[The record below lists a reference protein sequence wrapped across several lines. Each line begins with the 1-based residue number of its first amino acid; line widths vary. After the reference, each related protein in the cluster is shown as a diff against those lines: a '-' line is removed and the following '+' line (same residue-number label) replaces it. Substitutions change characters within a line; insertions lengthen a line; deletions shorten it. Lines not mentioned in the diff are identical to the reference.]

1 MRESFVFYRSFYDTL
16 RKIPAGDR
24 LRAYELL
31 ARCALL
37 DESPDALPYPFD
49 AIIGQMLASVD
60 AAHRRYD
67 ASVESGK
74 KGGRP
79 RRWIEREEAERL
91 FSELGTWSKVAEAL
105 DVSDDTLYR
114 ARLRWKSD
122 DSDTAKPQNLNV
134 NDNVNVNV
142 NDNETLT
149 INNKENATAGRAQS
163 ASPRRD
169 PSREERLAVARRLKE
184 TMPGKERGSVGG
196 HGSDTS

>member
-16 RKIPAGDR
+16 RKVPAGDR
-24 LRAYELL
+24 LKAYELL
-31 ARCALL
+31 VRCALL

-91 FSELGTWSKVAEAL
+91 YSELGTWDAVSDAL
-105 DVSDDTLYR
+105 DVDPKTLR
-114 ARLRWKSD
+114 KARSAWEREKR
-122 DSDTAKPQNLNV
+122 KNL

-184 TMPGKERGSVGG
+184 TMPGKERDSVGG

>member
-16 RKIPAGDR
+16 RKVPAGDR
-24 LRAYELL
+24 LKAYELL
-31 ARCALL
+31 VRCALL

-91 FSELGTWSKVAEAL
+91 YSELGTWDAVSDAL
-105 DVSDDTLYR
+105 DVDPKTLR
-114 ARLRWKSD
+114 KARSAWEREKR
-122 DSDTAKPQNLNV
+122 KNL

-169 PSREERLAVARRLKE
+169 PSREESLAVARRLME
-184 TMPGKERGSVGG
+184 TMPGKERDSVDG

>member
-16 RKIPAGDR
+16 RKVPAVDR
-24 LRAYELL
+24 LKAYELL
-31 ARCALL
+31 VRCALL
-37 DESPDALPYPFD
+37 DESPDGLPYPFD

-60 AAHRRYD
+60 AAQKRYD
-67 ASVESGK
+67 ASVEHGK

-91 FSELGTWSKVAEAL
+91 YSELGTWDAVSDVL
-105 DVSDDTLYR
+105 DVDPKTLR
-114 ARLRWKSD
+114 KARSAWEREKR
-122 DSDTAKPQNLNV
+122 KNL

-169 PSREERLAVARRLKE
+169 PSREERLVVARRLME
-184 TMPGKERGSVGG
+184 TMPGKERDSVDG

>member
-16 RKIPAGDR
+16 RKVPAGDR
-24 LRAYELL
+24 LKAYELL
-31 ARCALL
+31 VRCALL

-60 AAHRRYD
+60 AAQRRYD
-67 ASVESGK
+67 ASVEHGK

-91 FSELGTWSKVAEAL
+91 YSELGTWDAVSDAL
-105 DVSDDTLYR
+105 DVDPKTLR
-114 ARLRWKSD
+114 KARSAWEREKR
-122 DSDTAKPQNLNV
+122 KNL

-184 TMPGKERGSVGG
+184 TMPGKERDSVGG